1 MFDGEMDDLPRPAE
15 KTVDVTV
22 TEGPSLTSL
31 TGARGDGANPQSLSL
46 LDGSKVVAQTPNG
59 SRVETPVQAA
69 EANAEAGPSR
79 GADGGARGSSY
90 ATALKTSPTDWHL
103 AFSMDGKP
111 LPLETTVY
119 GAVHRHESTTGIVNG
134 VQRGIWSGI
143 YPITFKKVAGPAPTA
158 GTFSSFSRSALGG
171 PRNCLTRPLPPFV
184 DANKAPELST
194 RDPSSATAVPDSVPA
209 DSAQAK
215 ILRLLRVL
223 HALNADARSTS
234 LVPATLIGETA
245 FVNNKL
251 TAKLGRQLEEP
262 MILAR
267 CAAILVA
274 PA

>member
-1 MFDGEMDDLPRPAE
+1 M
-15 KTVDVTV
+15 
-22 TEGPSLTSL
+22 
-31 TGARGDGANPQSLSL
+31 
-46 LDGSKVVAQTPNG
+46 
-59 SRVETPVQAA
+59 ETPVQAA
-69 EANAEAGPSR
+69 EANSEAGPSR
-79 GADGGARGSSY
+79 GAAEGGARGSSY

-103 AFSMDGKP
+103 EFSMNGQQ

-119 GAVHRHESTTGIVNG
+119 GAIHRHESTTGITNG

-143 YPITFKKVAGPAPTA
+143 YPIQFKKVAGPAPTGGA
-158 GTFSSFSRSALGG
+158 RSALLLVDA
-171 PRNCLTRPLPPFV
+171 CLPTAEAVASSPAA
-184 DANKAPELST
+184 DANKTPEPST

-209 DSAQAK
+209 NSAQAK

-234 LVPATLIGETA
+234 LTPATLVGEAA

-267 CAAILVA
+267 CAVILFNPFPSELADVL
-274 PA
+274 PCRS